1 MREIS
6 EETLESIS
14 VFIRGL
20 NADQRADFM
29 DRIAEKQYHIY
40 SYIHE
45 FLEDEISDKTSDTT
59 MYLLAIIIRCYEY
72 EYGEFP
78 QVSEERVTIY
88 SDEKNTFIRQEM
100 NRHSLNKIAN
110 GFKRA
115 AGQRV
120 LINHLDEIIEGNKT
134 NPLGFEDYEKMS
146 IRAAIYLTVILLNE
160 EMEKLQ

>member
-6 EETLESIS
+6 EETFESIT

-20 NADQRADFM
+20 NEDQRADFM
-29 DRIAEKQYHIY
+29 ERIAEKQYHIY
-40 SYIHE
+40 TYIHE
-45 FLEDEISDKTSDTT
+45 FLEDEISDKTSETT

-78 QVSEERVTIY
+78 AVSEERVNNY
-88 SDEKNTFIRQEM
+88 SDEKNTFIGQEM
-100 NRHSLNKIAN
+100 KRHSLGKIAN

-120 LINHLDEIIEGNKT
+120 LINHLEEIIAGNKN

-146 IRAAIYLTVILLNE
+146 IRAAIYLSIILLNE
-160 EMEKLQ
+160 EMEKIL